1 MVNHQF
7 YTIKFSSSRLKKYN
21 YDVTMTFNE
30 GKRTEEIVAL
40 ADNQILRSIRDIR
53 KIDFDKKIID
63 ELYEERNSLKKG
75 KLTKNK
81 LKKINI
87 IQERI
92 NHLLYIPDYITVV
105 IDHKSHYEH
114 IFKNGIKFNGSIY
127 KRLSCSASQARVSTV
142 VLCNTEIIDE
152 LKDRLNNGRNVNKKF
167 SPSKFNAYFGL
178 YGSSTS
184 LVREPKFIVVPDF
197 INYDRFKTN
206 YVIETDWDKDDIIEE
221 REIELE
227 MNRTDGM
234 GLISPNLA
242 KLWAE
247 DLELDYVPSQFCIR
261 QSFIKGMVC
270 VFDIHKFC
278 EEKNNGNYIVNTI
291 YKDENGNPIKAD
303 LRNYDLILSESQFK
317 LWDSYNSIEEYINNY
332 RKNKLYW
339 GVTQFTPKKAKD
351 ALKLNYQFIQTLDLD
366 KNDIKE
372 LSKQFVDWISGVSY
386 DNIGYM
392 LLFLLGVNNDERK
405 INNFLRSSDNYWLK
419 SLIINKEL
427 RNDKFIKN
435 KIYNLIKKQIKNGC
449 LGNIYVDGNF
459 QVIVSDPYGF
469 MQHVCGLEV
478 TGLLKKDEFYSNY
491 WNEKG
496 VKVIDSMRSPMTYRS
511 EHVILN
517 LRKDEETEKWYRYCK
532 LGIILNYHGH
542 ECVNY
547 SGSDFDFDILA
558 TSSNKTMINGV
569 YGNDMTVYYEPPK
582 PEKINFT
589 EYDLYKSD
597 TFAFGSIIGS
607 ITNKSTS
614 AYALLP
620 IIENKF
626 GKNSKEY
633 NILESRLLQCC
644 KAQSAQIDKTK
655 IGREVKGIPNI
666 WIEKQRIESEDT
678 QEKIK
683 EKWMYNEIL
692 LTKYPYF
699 FKHLYKE
706 ANDKYKSYTEKYK
719 KLCIRKLGIN
729 FETLMSLKNPNREQE
744 DFIDGYYNYMPLIYS
759 DSPMNLL
766 CRHIEN
772 VDFEILN
779 KIKISGENIY
789 KIYRNNKIS
798 YTKDDYD
805 LINNKFKEYI
815 KSKEKETVN
824 YYLNQNNNENSLKD
838 DYFDIKNKMFDLK
851 NNIDIII
858 NCLIDYYYLEN
869 PNSSKEMLW
878 KVYGENIYKN
888 VKNNSNKKI
897 KFPMPSENGNIVY
910 MGGRYSW
917 EEIMI

>member
-270 VFDIHKFC
+270 VFDIHEFC

-542 ECVNY
+542 EVVNY
-547 SGSDFDFDILA
+547 SGADKFLSR
-558 TSSNKTMINGV
+558 
-569 YGNDMTVYYEPPK
+569 
-582 PEKINFT
+582 NF
-589 EYDLYKSD
+589 
-597 TFAFGSIIGS
+597 
-607 ITNKSTS
+607 
-614 AYALLP
+614 
-620 IIENKF
+620 
-626 GKNSKEY
+626 
-633 NILESRLLQCC
+633 
-644 KAQSAQIDKTK
+644 
-655 IGREVKGIPNI
+655 
-666 WIEKQRIESEDT
+666 
-678 QEKIK
+678 
-683 EKWMYNEIL
+683 
-692 LTKYPYF
+692 
-699 FKHLYKE
+699 
-706 ANDKYKSYTEKYK
+706 
-719 KLCIRKLGIN
+719 
-729 FETLMSLKNPNREQE
+729 
-744 DFIDGYYNYMPLIYS
+744 
-759 DSPMNLL
+759 
-766 CRHIEN
+766 
-772 VDFEILN
+772 
-779 KIKISGENIY
+779 
-789 KIYRNNKIS
+789 
-798 YTKDDYD
+798 
-805 LINNKFKEYI
+805 
-815 KSKEKETVN
+815 
-824 YYLNQNNNENSLKD
+824 
-838 DYFDIKNKMFDLK
+838 
-851 NNIDIII
+851 
-858 NCLIDYYYLEN
+858 
-869 PNSSKEMLW
+869 
-878 KVYGENIYKN
+878 
-888 VKNNSNKKI
+888 
-897 KFPMPSENGNIVY
+897 
-910 MGGRYSW
+910 
-917 EEIMI
+917 